1 MNNPPTPDCTFG
13 EWLKAEMQA
22 RRWTPAELA
31 RRSGLSSVAGFLN
44 DSLGTSYVA
53 RIRLARALGLP
64 EQTVHARYAEG
75 RPLALERARAAKVQQ
90 VIQDFRALFAMHL
103 TPARAHTQEQL
114 LLLQFKLLPPDDR
127 FEVLDGI
134 ADSPDLREDFLA
146 QLNALL
152 PEPVEVSA

>member
-13 EWLKAEMQA
+13 EWLTAEMQA

-31 RRSGLSSVAGFLN
+31 RRSGLSSVEGFLN
-44 DSLGTSYVA
+44 DLETSFVV
-53 RIRLARALGLP
+53 RIRLAQGLGLP

-75 RPLALERARAAKVQQ
+75 RPLALERARAAK
-90 VIQDFRALFAMHL
+90 IQKAIACIRGLLALHA
-103 TPARAHTQEQL
+103 PAAKIPWQEQSIL
-114 LLLQFKLLPPDDR
+114 KQFKLLPPDDR
-127 FEVLDGI
+127 VEVLAGI

-152 PEPVEVSA
+152 LTPAEVNA

>member
-53 RIRLARALGLP
+53 RIRLARALGLS
-64 EQTVHARYAEG
+64 EQTIHARYAEG
-75 RPLALERARAAKVQQ
+75 RPLALERARAEKLAKVS
-90 VIQDFRALFAMHL
+90 QDFRTLL
-103 TPARAHTQEQL
+103 ETVPASKSRWQEQWL
-114 LLLQFKLLPPDDR
+114 LEQFQRLPVEDR
-127 FEVLDGI
+127 AVVLANI
-134 ADSPDLREDFLA
+134 ADLPTLRKDFLA

-152 PEPVEVSA
+152 LTLVEVCA